1 MSYTAEYNRKS
12 SMRGDTLLGFSVDV
26 MLDAAPAS
34 IASARM
40 HLRSSGGRLIYAY
53 PVGFSGGT
61 VTIPDVAGTETA
73 HWPIGTLLWDIE
85 ITTVSGRIATW
96 LKGTQPILAD
106 RTF

>member
-40 HLRSSGGRLIYAY
+40 HLRSAGGRLIYTY
-53 PVGFSGGT
+53 ILSFSGST

-73 HWPIGTLLWDIE
+73 RWPVGTLVWDME
-85 ITTVSGRIATW
+85 ITTTSGRTATW
-96 LKGTQPILAD
+96 LEGTQPIVAD